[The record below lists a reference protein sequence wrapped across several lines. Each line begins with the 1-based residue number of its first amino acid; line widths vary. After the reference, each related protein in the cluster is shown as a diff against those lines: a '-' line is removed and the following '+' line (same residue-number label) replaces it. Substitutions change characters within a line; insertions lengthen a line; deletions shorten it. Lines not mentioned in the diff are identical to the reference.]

1 MNQSKLSNY
10 VPSKSIK
17 KVSHNSS
24 TLNKS
29 VENAQR
35 EALRR
40 FVTQMV
46 EQEYEDKK
54 IARQAKVINEKS
66 DSRQMQV
73 L

>member
-17 KVSHNSS
+17 KISQNSR

-54 IARQAKVINEKS
+54 IAKQAKVINEKQ

>member
-17 KVSHNSS
+17 NISNNSS

-54 IARQAKVINEKS
+54 IAKQARVINEKS